1 MTADPLESLLRMR
14 RVAVDDARRGLADC
28 LSAESA
34 AAAEVTAIEAAIEQE
49 TEVATCLTAGDLEV
63 EAFAAWLRNMR
74 PRQAAARNSEQE
86 AESATTAA
94 RAVLA
99 AAQAAV
105 RVVEEMLEQQAA
117 ALQAE
122 AEHKAQAE
130 LDEAAQRSGPIM
142 QM

>member
-1 MTADPLESLLRMR
+1 MSASTRKSPRLLQ
-14 RVAVDDARRGLADC
+14 RVT
-28 LSAESA
+28 SS
-34 AAAEVTAIEAAIEQE
+34 I
-49 TEVATCLTAGDLEV
+49 
-63 EAFAAWLRNMR
+63 
-74 PRQAAARNSEQE
+74 S
-86 AESATTAA
+86 SATTAA

-117 ALQAE
+117 ALQAD